1 MQARLVLVSLLVGAA
16 LAAGCA
22 RNIDVADASFG
33 GSSRESF
40 AVVATGVGPA
50 GVATSPDRFLQL
62 AGKKPGGLGFV
73 QNTPDTWGPFDISVH
88 TGFFDPDQIALPVG
102 VRVCLEIDDV
112 GFDVF
117 YDVCGTHDGVD
128 WNVAAFKGAP
138 LTPIAGTIEIAAA
151 EIELR
156 VEQTGGNVN
165 FHARAFGAMAW
176 TLVSTTPFAAQTEP
190 LKAAVGATGLSKGT
204 AVGFDDLVYVSS
216 GPPSMPAPAVSVAA
230 DANAALL
237 AGYAAY
243 RDLEAGTLDFVSA
256 AANLGVAEDALDDAL
271 AGAAGLPPS
280 KDVSSAAKLLGKA
293 DKGLAKAQ
301 DQVADA
307 SAEKALKTLEKAADA
322 LIEAALLLNPQPLPA
337 P

>member
-1 MQARLVLVSLLVGAA
+1 MRARLVFGSFLLGAA

-22 RNIDVADASFG
+22 TNVEVADASFG
-33 GSSRESF
+33 GGSRESF
-40 AVVATGVGPA
+40 AVAATGVGPA
-50 GVATSPDRFLQL
+50 GAASSPDRFLQL

-73 QNTPDTWGPFDISVH
+73 QNTPDTWGPFDVQVH
-88 TGFFDPDQIALPVG
+88 TGFFDPELIAMPAG

-117 YDVCGTHDGVD
+117 YDVCATHNGAV
-128 WNVAAFKGAP
+128 WSVSAFKGAP
-138 LTPIAGTIEIAAA
+138 FTPIAGTIQLDAD

-156 VEQTGGNVN
+156 AEQTGGDVN
-165 FHARAFGAMAW
+165 FYARVFGAMAW
-176 TLVSTTPFAAQTEP
+176 TPVSTTAFAAQAEP

-204 AVGFDDLVYVSS
+204 AVGFDDIVYTSS
-216 GPPSMPAPAVSVAA
+216 GPPSAPAPAVAVAA

-243 RDLEAGTLDFVSA
+243 QDLEGGAPDFVSA
-256 AANLGVAEDALDDAL
+256 AASLGDAEDALDDAQ

-301 DQVADA
+301 DQVAA
-307 SAEKALKTLEKAADA
+307 ESAAKALKTLEKAADA